1 MLRRLMVPV
10 NVGFIRMFPIFDPP
24 FRRCLRKV
32 KIKKR
37 RSEIAFAGR
46 EVPVSKNLAT
56 SVSLVSSNKALLSSI
71 AVDRVFYTKQ
81 TLCQFDGV

>member
-1 MLRRLMVPV
+1 MSVSFAWSPFLIRRS
-10 NVGFIRMFPIFDPP
+10 GA
-24 FRRCLRKV
+24 CLRKV

-56 SVSLVSSNKALLSSI
+56 SVSLVSSSDALLSSI
-71 AVDRVFYTKQ
+71 AIDRVFYIKQ
-81 TLCQFDGV
+81 AVCQFVREENNKLI